1 MRVAD
6 LGGTRINLP
15 QFLVSF
21 CLILIFAGGVVFF
34 IQRNE
39 QPIEEVAIEQLRGNF
54 LLAVANIRMLSQQQG
69 HCQYVTYQQRKVVL
83 NQRGKPAQTT
93 PDGVLMCDEIWQQV
107 MGRDVQQ
114 AGVVISAIPI
124 AAKARA
130 EATMLQGCRYRAGN
144 VILLDYY
151 P

>member
-1 MRVAD
+1 MRATEYGVAS
-6 LGGTRINLP
+6 INLSR
-15 QFLVSF
+15 FLASF
-21 CLILIFAGGVVFF
+21 CLIMLFVGGVMFF

-39 QPIEEVAIEQLRGNF
+39 QPIERVAIEQLRGNF

-93 PDGVLMCDEIWQQV
+93 PDGTLMCGEIWQQV
-107 MGRDVQQ
+107 MGDDVQQ
-114 AGVVISAIPI
+114 AGVVISAVPI
-124 AAKARA
+124 AAKART
-130 EATMLQGCRYRAGN
+130 EATMGQGCRYRVGN